1 MVQLNLFENSINNQA
16 LRSLLAFS
24 NILLADIFYLRLSE
38 GNFERLKKHSFA
50 YFNVWITLAIVF
62 GVSTL
67 TTKQYKTDEI
77 NDDTIKNYV
86 YYGLLIGLLVY
97 VPLYNWIISCG
108 AITKFTHL
116 LSLANTAFGVLL
128 SSFTCLIVFLVSQKT
143 GLLS

>member
-1 MVQLNLFENSINNQA
+1 MVVLNLFENSINNQA

-24 NILLADIFYLRLSE
+24 IILIADVLYLRLSE
-38 GNFERLKKHSFA
+38 GNIERLIKHPFA

-62 GVSTL
+62 GVSIL
-67 TTKQYKTDEI
+67 SGNYKTDEV
-77 NDDTIKNYV
+77 NDDTIKNYAC
-86 YYGLLIGLLVY
+86 YGLLIGLLVY

-116 LSLANTAFGVLL
+116 LSLANTAFGVIL

-143 GLLS
+143 GLLKD